1 MNENVETWQFFM
13 FDELFIMWE
22 FLSALPR
29 HITITFITAI
39 CSVTV
44 MSLLF
49 LPHWSGWIFSVAT
62 VVSLYI
68 EFLGI
73 LQFADIAISGVS
85 FACVSMAI
93 GLLVDSVMHVSVR
106 FYESTLHS
114 RNDRTKDA
122 LTTIG
127 PSVLLGGISAFLSMI
142 PLLFSTNDFIQ
153 TLSVSFMSVVVL
165 GLLHGLILL
174 PVTFSVIG
182 PATVIQN
189 LITL

>member
-1 MNENVETWQFFM
+1 
-13 FDELFIMWE
+13 
-22 FLSALPR
+22 
-29 HITITFITAI
+29 
-39 CSVTV
+39 
-44 MSLLF
+44 

-85 FACVSMAI
+85 FVCVSMAI

-114 RNDRTKDA
+114 RNDGTKDA
-122 LTTIG
+122 LTSIG
-127 PSVLLGGISAFLSMI
+127 PSVLLGGLSAFLSMI

-174 PVTFSVIG
+174 PVTFSLIG